1 MKPTIIPAGN
11 GWWTARRMRDHP
23 TFGAPVRRYRFHR
36 VLAWEFRPDAGE
48 VDVRY
53 LPVVCDEWVDAMDV
67 FTEDNEVFHE
77 DDIASYDDRCELKQ
91 CFRAHLVMAQKFKKD
106 VGL

>member
-1 MKPTIIPAGN
+1 
-11 GWWTARRMRDHP
+11 
-23 TFGAPVRRYRFHR
+23 
-36 VLAWEFRPDAGE
+36 
-48 VDVRY
+48 
-53 LPVVCDEWVDAMDV
+53 MDV